1 MTPCVSAARWVRIA
15 RARLGYC
22 IAAGCASTHK
32 NDRSETRTRVPH
44 GHAWQARTRSD
55 RLQRP
60 DSMPHA
66 FSHDAR
72 PAHGSL
78 SRNDT
83 QPVVAA
89 IASLSPSL
97 SLIQADRRRILF
109 PCGGFAMP
117 THSSPARPTSGPVP
131 AARARADGALRPARL
146 AGDGRVPARGAGH
159 ARGLADHAR
168 HGPADPQRLHAGAG
182 TGPIDLRPAVRP
194 HRPAAGAAGRRAAV
208 CRRVAGAGRRR
219 QRRALRRVAAA
230 TGAGRLGRAG
240 GHVRHRARCLCRPA
254 GRQHHL
260 WPVQRHAGLR
270 PRARADARRGHR
282 GGLRLAGDLRR
293 AGRGGPAGVVARHAA
308 LARDPSIHAG
318 RGGRLRAPCWAACGS
333 GSIRW
338 DSARRWAPSS
348 CSSRPRRACS
358 WAPPATRTWPSARPS
373 RRSRWS

>member
-1 MTPCVSAARWVRIA
+1 
-15 RARLGYC
+15 
-22 IAAGCASTHK
+22 
-32 NDRSETRTRVPH
+32 
-44 GHAWQARTRSD
+44 
-55 RLQRP
+55 
-60 DSMPHA
+60 
-66 FSHDAR
+66 
-72 PAHGSL
+72 
-78 SRNDT
+78 
-83 QPVVAA
+83 
-89 IASLSPSL
+89 
-97 SLIQADRRRILF
+97 
-109 PCGGFAMP
+109 MP
-117 THSSPARPTSGPVP
+117 THSSPARPDIWAGPLPP
-131 AARARADGALRPARL
+131 ALALMAPFDLL
-146 AGDGRVPARGAGH
+146 ASLAMDVPARGAGH

-182 TGPIDLRPAVRP
+182 TGPMIFGPLSDRI
-194 HRPAAGAAGRRAAV
+194 GRRPVLLGGAAV

-318 RGGRLRAPCWAACGS
+318 RAAAGFAPMLGSLRFWIYTLGFSAAMGAFFVFFSTSPRVLMGAAGYSHGLQRGLLDGRAGHDRGHAAGARLVARWASPAASRAGRRRCW
-333 GSIRW
+333 R
-338 DSARRWAPSS
+338 ARRSWPAARTTAPSL
-348 CSSRPRRACS
+348 
-358 WAPPATRTWPSARPS
+358 PPS
-373 RRSRWS
+373 